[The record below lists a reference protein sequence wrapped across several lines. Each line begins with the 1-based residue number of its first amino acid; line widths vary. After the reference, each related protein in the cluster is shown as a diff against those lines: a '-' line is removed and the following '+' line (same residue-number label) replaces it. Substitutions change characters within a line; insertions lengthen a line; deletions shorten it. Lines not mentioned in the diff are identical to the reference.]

1 MSKKN
6 YNINIQDSSYYISL
20 NIIKKKQQQQQL
32 QQQENDQLKP
42 IKTFNFKS
50 TKPNLPSPYDEILT
64 RKKQQPQQQQ
74 QHDSSS
80 TNIDKLKHRLKLVND
95 ISNIKHKI
103 SYPKKLIN
111 ASPLTSSLITNNNN
125 NNNNNRNQQQDFKL
139 NSKNRSPYINNNN
152 NNKFKNLFETPL
164 KRKTHYESN
173 YNLSNTKNNR
183 PKFPIYKRSISATDD
198 YTTTD
203 NLNKKS
209 NYFLQANHISS
220 SFSLEKPS
228 CIAETKEEEEEE
240 EESSINIV
248 NTSMISLSSSKT
260 LSQTNSSYD
269 LDKISVNK
277 FLLLDNNNNIG
288 NYNNNNRNKSN
299 IITKLLTTNNG
310 MKLKNNKN
318 EKPLESSQMSSIRSM
333 GTQELELYIDSL
345 IRQFRLKS
353 RLNNEK
359 NTKKNVNNISTVA
372 TMTSSAGG
380 SDSSSSNASA
390 AKNQNIINPNNSSI
404 ELKQQINNDKTIEEE
419 PEEEEEEEE
428 DDNDEST
435 FINYTHSY
443 ELEDL
448 NDSNND
454 TQLSLD
460 EDEDLNFEENTN

>member
-20 NIIKKKQQQQQL
+20 NIIKKKQQQQQ
-32 QQQENDQLKP
+32 QQEIDQLKP

-74 QHDSSS
+74 QQQHESSS

-111 ASPLTSSLITNNNN
+111 ASPLTSSLINNNN
-125 NNNNNRNQQQDFKL
+125 NNKNNNRNQQQDFKL
-139 NSKNRSPYINNNN
+139 NSKNRSPYNN

-164 KRKTHYESN
+164 KQPTHYESN

-183 PKFPIYKRSISATDD
+183 PKYPIYKRSISATDD
-198 YTTTD
+198 YTTAD

-209 NYFLQANHISS
+209 NYFLQTNHISS

-240 EESSINIV
+240 GESSINIV
-248 NTSMISLSSSKT
+248 NSSMISLSSSKT

-277 FLLLDNNNNIG
+277 FLLLNNKG
-288 NYNNNNRNKSN
+288 NYYYNNNNNNNKSN

-359 NTKKNVNNISTVA
+359 NIKKNVNNISTVA

-380 SDSSSSNASA
+380 GSDSSSSSTST
-390 AKNQNIINPNNSSI
+390 KSNQNIKNPNNSSN
-404 ELKQQINNDKTIEEE
+404 ELIKQQINNDKTIEEE
-419 PEEEEEEEE
+419 PEEEEEEE
-428 DDNDEST
+428 DEST